1 MALTRFFMSSTSI
14 LLLSL
19 LVIASATDY
28 GYAPKPDYGQ
38 PKPQDHKPLPTE
50 QLDYGK
56 PKPQVICIQGLVL
69 CKLGS
74 KYVPLKGAVARIT
87 CKAVDEKGYE
97 AIPFSIL
104 SDECDAKGYFLAP
117 LSSSFLKES
126 RNIKECKALLE
137 HSPLETC
144 KVPIDVNHGSTGAAL
159 SSFRILSNKQMK
171 LFSVGL
177 FFYTSEPRESS

>member
-56 PKPQVICIQGLVL
+56 PKPQGND
-69 CKLGS
+69 K
-74 KYVPLKGAVARIT
+74 PRAVARIT

-177 FFYTSEPRESS
+177 FFYTSEPRESSPQLPQTGFY